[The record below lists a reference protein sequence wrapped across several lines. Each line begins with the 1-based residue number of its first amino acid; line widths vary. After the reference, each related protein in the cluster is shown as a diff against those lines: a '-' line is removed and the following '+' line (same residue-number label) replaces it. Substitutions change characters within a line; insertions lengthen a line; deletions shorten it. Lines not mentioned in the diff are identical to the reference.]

1 MILPKAT
8 AGAAWLPACPDTR
21 RVVLASIGI
30 SVAFWLWLAQQRIG
44 ISDPFT
50 VPIFRHLLLFEDYY
64 AIAPFI
70 AVLGAATLAPV
81 QRAGTRLA
89 EYCGEHPGVVALS
102 ATALLV
108 IGSRALY
115 HWHPLSMDEYA
126 PLFQSRVFVEGRL
139 SGQYPPELLDWLIPK
154 VLQGNFLLP
163 SHITGAVSSV
173 YWPGL
178 SLLQTPFVA
187 LGVPWLLNPL
197 IGGATVLAMHRLGLE
212 LFGEQ
217 RSAGLVALLTLAS
230 SAVAINAMTYYT
242 MPAHLLASALYVVL
256 LLRPDP
262 AKAFLAGIAGSCALV
277 LHSPVPHFL
286 FALPFIAWLAFQP
299 RGPRLVAVLAIGYL
313 PLCLLLG
320 FGWASL
326 LDTLELVTQS
336 GALVAPSSLAESI
349 LSRLR
354 SIQDWGRYETP
365 SVVQHTLVAAKLWLW
380 AVPALVAAAAV
391 GAWRVRRESGILRVL
406 AAAALLTYL
415 GYQCLPIYQGHGWGY
430 RYFHQA
436 WLALPLLVV
445 AGLRAAPQPALGGYL
460 AGSALLS
467 LALLTPF
474 QALQVR
480 TFVDR
485 HLAQLPAIPAQT
497 RVVLINPLA
506 GYYSWDLA
514 QNDPF
519 LRGRVTRLISQ
530 GPRADQEMMAKVFPG
545 YAPISGDVRA
555 SFWGTR

>member
-1 MILPKAT
+1 MHAPTRNALRPVMPVFACSLAIS
-8 AGAAWLPACPDTR
+8 AGLAALM
-21 RVVLASIGI
+21 VLERAGVPNPFELRIIRYLSLYQDLY
-30 SVAFWLWLAQQRIG
+30 AFAPYMAI
-44 ISDPFT
+44 
-50 VPIFRHLLLFEDYY
+50 LLLALVP
-64 AIAPFI
+64 AIRNVGI
-70 AVLGAATLAPV
+70 ALADWCGAHPRLLAALAALGLAAGSLFV
-81 QRAGTRLA
+81 CRA
-89 EYCGEHPGVVALS
+89 Y
-102 ATALLV
+102 
-108 IGSRALY
+108 
-115 HWHPLSMDEYA
+115 PLTMDEYA
-126 PLFQSRVFVEGRL
+126 VVFQSKIFAAGHLTGRF
-139 SGQYPPELLDWLIPK
+139 PPELLDWLIPK
-154 VLQGNFLLP
+154 AIQGKFLKP
-163 SHITGAVSSV
+163 DSHTGAVAAA
-173 YWPGL
+173 YWPGF
-178 SLLQTPFVA
+178 SLLLTPFT
-187 LGVPWLLNPL
+187 LLDSPWLLNPL
-197 IGGATVLAMHRLGLE
+197 IGGATVLLMHRLGLE
-212 LFGEQ
+212 LFGER

-242 MPAHLLASALYVVL
+242 MPAHLLASALYVLL
-256 LLRPDP
+256 LLRPNP
-262 AKAFLAGIAGSCALV
+262 AKAFAAGVVGSYALV
-277 LHSPVPHFL
+277 LHSPVPHLL

-299 RGPRLVAVLAIGYL
+299 RGPRLVAVLVIGYL

-326 LDTLELVTQS
+326 LDTLELVTPS

-365 SVVQHTLVAAKLWLW
+365 SLVQHTLVFAKLWLW
-380 AVPALVAAAAV
+380 AVPALVAAAAL

-406 AAAALLTYL
+406 AIAALLTYL

-436 WLALPLLVV
+436 WLALPLLAV
-445 AGLRAAPQPALGGYL
+445 AGLRVAPQAALGGYL

-485 HLAQLPAIPAQT
+485 HLAQLPPIPAQV

-519 LRGRVTRLISQ
+519 LRGRVTLLISQ
-530 GPRADQEMMAKVFPG
+530 GPRADQETMAKVFPG
-545 YAPISGDVRA
+545 YEPISGDGRA
-555 SFWGTR
+555 AFWGTR